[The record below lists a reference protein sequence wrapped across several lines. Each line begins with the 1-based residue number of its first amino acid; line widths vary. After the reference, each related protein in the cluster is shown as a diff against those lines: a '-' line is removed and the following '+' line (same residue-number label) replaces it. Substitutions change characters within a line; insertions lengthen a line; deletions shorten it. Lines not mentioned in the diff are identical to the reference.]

1 MNLILRLL
9 VNAAALWVAA
19 RLIEGIRV
27 GGATQQEQIVT
38 LLLVALIFG
47 VVNALIRP
55 LVKAVTCPF
64 YVLTLGLFT
73 FIVNAL
79 MLMLTGAVAGAFGLD
94 FAVDG
99 FWAALLGSLVIS
111 VVSFLLSMF
120 LGDDKDER
128 R

>member
-1 MNLILRLL
+1 MAKTPTVYLL
-9 VNAAALWVAA
+9 LF
-19 RLIEGIRV
+19 RGV
-27 GGATQQEQIVT
+27 GGATQQDRIVT

-79 MLMLTGAVAGAFGLD
+79 MLMVTGAVAGWFGLE
-94 FAVDG
+94 FTVDG
-99 FWAALLGSLVIS
+99 FWAAFVGSLVIT
-111 VVSFLLSMF
+111 VISFLLSMF
-120 LGDDKDER
+120 LGDDKDDR